1 MTRLTLIGMGEDGL
15 DGLPATTQHLIA
27 QAEILIGSER
37 LLALI
42 PGTQTRHAWP
52 SPFSALVDVIKTSTP
67 ARVVILATGDPLH
80 FGVGNQ
86 LSLAFPTELKIIP
99 HPSAFSLAA
108 ARLGWPLQEVECVSL
123 HGRAAANLEPFVQP
137 CQRIIALTAGD
148 ATIREVASRLTT
160 RGYGISELTVLEH
173 MGGPLEKSMSFTAQ
187 AIPET
192 QFSALST
199 LAVECLP
206 TPGARLAARVP
217 GLPDDAFVH
226 DGQLTKREV
235 RAVTLSALAP
245 VPGALLW
252 DVGAGCGSV
261 AIEWMRTH
269 IRNRAIAFEHDE
281 TRLKMITE
289 NASNLGTPSLQI
301 IPGNLPTT
309 LNDQPRPD
317 AVFLGGAV
325 SKDEIFRQCWQALHP
340 GGRLVA
346 NSVTLEGDAANIA
359 RHAEFGGD
367 LVRIDISHVEPVG
380 RMRGM
385 RPRMSVLQWRVV
397 KPW

>member
-1 MTRLTLIGMGEDGL
+1 MITLIGMGEDGL
-15 DGLPATTQHLIA
+15 NGLPATTQHLIA

-37 LLALI
+37 LLAMV

-52 SPFSALVDVIKTSTP
+52 SPFSALVDVIKSSAP

-86 LSLAFPTELKIIP
+86 LALAFTNALKIIP

-108 ARLGWPLQEVECVSL
+108 ARLGWPLQEVECLSL
-123 HGRAAANLEPFVQP
+123 HGRAPASLEPFVQP
-137 CQRIIALTAGD
+137 CQRILALTAGD

-173 MGGPLEKSMSFTAQ
+173 MGGPLEKSVSFTAQ

-199 LAVECLP
+199 LAIECLP
-206 TPGARLAARVP
+206 APGARLAPRVP
-217 GLPDDAFVH
+217 GLPDDAFIH

-235 RAVTLSALAP
+235 RAVTLAALGP

-261 AIEWMRTH
+261 AIEWMRIN
-269 IRNRAIAFEHDE
+269 IRNRAIAFEQDE
-281 TRLKMITE
+281 QRLKMIAE
-289 NASNLGTPSLQI
+289 NASNLGTPALTI
-301 IPGNLPTT
+301 IPGKLPAT
-309 LNDQPRPD
+309 LHNQPRPD

-325 SKDEIFRQCWQALHP
+325 SDDTIFRTSWEALHP
-340 GGRLVA
+340 GGRMVA

-380 RMRGM
+380 RLRGM
-385 RPRMSVLQWRVV
+385 RPRMSVLQWRAV

>member
-1 MTRLTLIGMGEDGL
+1 MTRITLIGMGEDGL
-15 DGLPATTQHLIA
+15 DGLPATTQTLIA
-27 QAEILIGSER
+27 QAELLIGSER
-37 LLALI
+37 LLAKI
-42 PGTQTRHAWP
+42 PGPQTRHAWP
-52 SPFSALVDVIKTSTP
+52 SPFSALVDVIKASAP

-86 LSLAFPTELKIIP
+86 LSLAFPGELKVIP
-99 HPSAFSLAA
+99 HPSAFSLTA

-123 HGRAAANLEPFVQP
+123 HGRGPASLQPFVQP
-137 CQRIIALTAGD
+137 CQRILALTAGD
-148 ATIREVASRLTT
+148 STIREVAARLSA
-160 RGYGISELTVLEH
+160 RGYGPSELTVLEH

-199 LAVECLP
+199 LAIECLP
-206 TPGARLAARVP
+206 APGARLAPRVP
-217 GLPDDAFVH
+217 GLPDDAYIH
-226 DGQLTKREV
+226 DGQLTKSEV
-235 RAVTLSALAP
+235 RAVTLSTLGP

-261 AIEWMRTH
+261 AIEWMRTN
-269 IRNRAIAFEHDE
+269 IRNRAIAFEQDE
-281 TRLKMITE
+281 QRLKMIAE
-289 NASNLGTPSLQI
+289 NASNLGTPALTIIAGKLPATLQ
-301 IPGNLPTT
+301 N
-309 LNDQPRPD
+309 QPRPD

-325 SKDEIFRQCWQALHP
+325 SDESIFRQCWAALHP

-346 NSVTLEGDAANIA
+346 NSVTLEGDTANIT
-359 RHAEFGGD
+359 RHAEFGGE

-380 RMRGM
+380 RLRGM
-385 RPRMSVLQWRVV
+385 RPRMSVLQWRAV